1 MKHIKTFESFL
12 FEFKQVGP
20 LYHFTT
26 LDALEGILEEDR
38 MEPSAM
44 YDYVSFTRN
53 PLLHLHRRNVRIDF
67 DGDEMSNKFSFE
79 PFLYDPEKDPNFY
92 DPEHV
97 DYKQRRELYG
107 EEREERVKMKEM
119 KGIKKFIN
127 VIEILQESSNDPRDK
142 KNQLLRHEKLA
153 KMQKDN
159 PDIEFRIVKSFS
171 TRSKNR
177 YLQAA

>member
-26 LDALEGILEEDR
+26 FDSLEGILEEDR

-44 YDYVSFTRN
+44 YDYISFTRN

-67 DGDEMSNKFSFE
+67 DGDEMSNKFHIE

-107 EEREERVKMKEM
+107 EEREERVKTKEI
-119 KGIKKFIN
+119 KGIKKFITS
-127 VIEILQESSNDPRDK
+127 IEIIRGKENDF
-142 KNQLLRHEKLA
+142 EKRLA
-153 KMQKDN
+153 KMEIEN
-159 PDIEFRIVKSFS
+159 PNIEFRIVHSFS
-171 TRSKNR
+171 TRSKSR